1 MDMHRAIRFTRRI
14 QLSAPA
20 ILLAAAAAMAQ
31 AGPPVSSPGVGEKGA
46 ETTETT
52 SKAVPVKRPEEE
64 GPASATNPEPMP

>member
-1 MDMHRAIRFTRRI
+1 MNWSIIFSPI
-14 QLSAPA
+14 VPLP

-46 ETTETT
+46 ETTET